1 MYQKFSAIVWLPKKK
16 DGHNMSDYFGKEVWR
31 RYHHRWRQGHIPH
44 DEVHRHGKRPERLF
58 RSGHDSRQ
66 GSGDAFCKSRICAVH
81 GKVMS
86 EAESEYLEAHHI
98 PHSYDKLTE
107 QIINRTGDNIC
118 PMEAAVANIPD
129 PEEGYKALCVK
140 IKEMMKK

>member
-1 MYQKFSAIVWLPKKK
+1 MMKLIGEGKALDGYSAADMIV
-16 DGHNMSDYFGKEVWR
+16 GKAAAM
-31 RYHHRWRQGHIPH
+31 
-44 DEVHRHGKRPERLF
+44 LF
-58 RSGHDSRQ
+58 VKAG
-66 GSGDAFCKSRICAVH
+66 ICAVH

-86 EAESEYLEAHHI
+86 EAASEYLDAHHN

-118 PMEAAVANIPD
+118 PMEAAVANISD

-140 IKEMMKK
+140 IKEKMKK